1 MAKSNEKVRKK
12 VNPFDV
18 VVILLVVCL
27 LVSFGYRLYVGI
39 ADESTRYVS
48 EYVVEFES
56 ESCRSILAYLSRGTA
71 VYLASNGELIGYF
84 YADDTDKL
92 GPVYQLPDQNDKD
105 EVKATEGNGENNAFS
120 EYANV
125 RFGGKIRFSSNAVRV
140 KTGDYFTVGGINL
153 TAGSV
158 VEVYTEK
165 AVFTMTV
172 KGFDT
177 VHE

>member
-1 MAKSNEKVRKK
+1 MAKNNEKTRKK

-18 VVILLVVCL
+18 VVILLIICL
-27 LVSFGYRLYVGI
+27 LTSFGYRLYVGI
-39 ADESTRYVS
+39 ADESTKNVS

-56 ESCRSILAYLSRGTA
+56 ESCRSILAYLSQGTA
-71 VYLASNGELIGYF
+71 VYLSSNGELIGYF
-84 YADDTDKL
+84 YADADDKQ
-92 GPVYQLPDQNDKD
+92 GAVYQLPNQNGGDVIQPA
-105 EVKATEGNGENNAFS
+105 EENNVFS

-125 RFGGKIRFSSNAVRV
+125 RFGGRVRLSSNAVRV

-153 TAGSV
+153 TVGSV

-172 KGFDT
+172 KSFDT
-177 VHE
+177 VDQ